1 MPSQANITVKKN
13 DGTTDITYTAM
24 QPSSGD
30 GVQAIWKSTTVGT
43 APVHQPEVRVSAKA
57 SNGSKREVRWTYVY
71 PEIATNST
79 TGTTSVVYKERASV
93 SFEIDTAS
101 ATTSINESVAQFFNV
116 LASAHAKAI
125 TQGGYGP
132 T

>member
-13 DGTTDITYTAM
+13 DGTTDITYTAV

-30 GVQAIWKSTTVGT
+30 GVQAIWKSQTVGT
-43 APVHQPEVRVSAKA
+43 APAHQPELRCSARA
-57 SNGSKREVRWTYVY
+57 IGGSKRRIRFTYVY
-71 PEIATNST
+71 PEIQTNST
-79 TGTTSVVYKERASV
+79 TGATSVAFRELGT
-93 SFEIDTAS
+93 FEFEMDTAS
-101 ATTSINESVAQFFNV
+101 ANVTINEAVAQFANL

-125 TQGGYGP
+125 SQGGYGP

>member
-13 DGTTDITYTAM
+13 DGTTDIVYTAL

-30 GVQAIWKSTTVGT
+30 GVQSIWKSLSVGT
-43 APVHQPEVRVSAKA
+43 APAHQPELRCSARA
-57 SNGSKREVRWTYVY
+57 QNGGKREIRWTYVY
-71 PEIATNST
+71 PEISTNST
-79 TGTTSVVYKERASV
+79 TGLTSVVFKELASASFVLDMASASV
-93 SFEIDTAS
+93 TQ
-101 ATTSINESVAQFFNV
+101 NEAVAQFANL

-125 TQGGYGP
+125 SQGGYGP

>member
-13 DGTTDITYTAM
+13 DGTTDITYTAQ

-30 GVQAIWKSTTVGT
+30 GVQAIWKSTSVGT
-43 APVHQPEVRVSAKA
+43 APVHQPELRVSARA
-57 SNGSKREVRWTYVY
+57 LSNGKREIRWTYVY
-71 PEIATNST
+71 PEIQTNST
-79 TGTTSVVYKERASV
+79 TGATNVAFRERASA
-93 SFEIDTAS
+93 SLEIDTAA
-101 ATTSINESVAQFFNV
+101 ATLTTNEFVAQFMNL

-125 TQGGYGP
+125 AQGGYGP